1 MIVSPVINDVS
12 LPKCLVYKKIW
23 ASIHYWTQDSS
34 QLVPDYLKYTYK
46 LVEQMW
52 HDNVFINK
60 TYYTKTVTICKKL
73 LTINCGSHSVTW
85 FIVIASLM
93 ISISSPGT
101 MPLEWVCRCTCISVI
116 KSYEFPS
123 CLLNVQEQTILKLFI
138 YQLLTINKLIRYKT
152 WWNAAW
158 INILPVGLLYCR
170 CAICDVK
177 WQVV

>member
-1 MIVSPVINDVS
+1 MKTYNSFLGNFDTITGGHRWFTLLPMIVSPVINDVS

-23 ASIHYWTQDSS
+23 AFIHYWTQDSS

-60 TYYTKTVTICKKL
+60 TYYTKTVAICRKV
-73 LTINCGSHSVTW
+73 LTINCRSHSVTW
-85 FIVIASLM
+85 FTVIALLM

-116 KSYEFPS
+116 KSYEFRS
-123 CLLNVQEQTILKLFI
+123 CLLNVQEQTIL
-138 YQLLTINKLIRYKT
+138 
-152 WWNAAW
+152 
-158 INILPVGLLYCR
+158 
-170 CAICDVK
+170 
-177 WQVV
+177 

>member
-12 LPKCLVYKKIW
+12 LPKCLVCKKIW
-23 ASIHYWTQDSS
+23 ASIHYWAQDSS
-34 QLVPDYLKYTYK
+34 LLVPDYLKYTYK

-60 TYYTKTVTICKKL
+60 TYYTKAVTICKKL

-93 ISISSPGT
+93 ISIISPGT

-116 KSYEFPS
+116 KSSEFFES
-123 CLLNVQEQTILKLFI
+123 STQCTRADDSITIYLINQWDTCLYHSNKIAFLNALQAM
-138 YQLLTINKLIRYKT
+138 R
-152 WWNAAW
+152 
-158 INILPVGLLYCR
+158 
-170 CAICDVK
+170 
-177 WQVV
+177 